1 MSGYCI
7 CSVHS
12 ETQIHGNDG
21 AVGMNWLGVP
31 SPPRAHT
38 PSWDS
43 PCMEVWRGRV
53 SVPSGLS
60 EDRRWVQQA
69 VLSSGRS
76 ELPSPKESVA
86 RIPDFSCG
94 HGGGGGDD
102 NLEAKVIYNEFF
114 EVCVNP

>member
-76 ELPSPKESVA
+76 ELPSPKETVWPESPTFPVVTV
-86 RIPDFSCG
+86 
-94 HGGGGGDD
+94 GGGDD